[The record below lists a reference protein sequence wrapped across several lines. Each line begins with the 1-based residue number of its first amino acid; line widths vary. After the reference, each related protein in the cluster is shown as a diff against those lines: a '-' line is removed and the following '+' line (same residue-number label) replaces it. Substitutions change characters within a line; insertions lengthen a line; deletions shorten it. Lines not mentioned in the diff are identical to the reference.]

1 MQLIEQPIAAAIGAN
16 LPISEPVGSMVVDI
30 GGGTSES
37 ALLSLGGVV
46 ALEGVRV
53 GSFDIDAAIQAYVR
67 REYGLSIGERTAEEI
82 KCHIGSAAPTPDE
95 VRAEVKGREL
105 MSGLPKTVILSPVEI
120 RQAIEEPVATMVESV
135 VTCLTQAPPEL
146 AQDLLAQGICLVGGG
161 SLLQGLDVRLE
172 EETGVPVIYV
182 DTPMEC
188 VVKGAGQC
196 IESFEAMRAMF
207 MEGRQ

>member
-1 MQLIEQPIAAAIGAN
+1 
-16 LPISEPVGSMVVDI
+16 MVVVD
-30 GGGTSES
+30 EERR
-37 ALLSLGGVV
+37 SL
-46 ALEGVRV
+46 ER
-53 GSFDIDAAIQAYVR
+53 DIDFAIQTYLR
-67 REYGLSIGERTAEEI
+67 RAYGLSIGERTAEEI
-82 KCHIGSAAPTPDE
+82 KQYIGSAAQTPDE

-161 SLLQGLDVRLE
+161 SLLRGLDVRLA
-172 EETGVPVIYV
+172 EETSVPVIYV